1 MGIKKLVE
9 DQAFTFQES
18 KEGKIIIFYY
28 NKQIMIVKEQR
39 ARTLSQKLAN
49 ASLEEQQMILAKTTG
64 NFKRGNER
72 LINKK
77 Q

>member
-39 ARTLSQKLAN
+39 ACTLSQKLAN
-49 ASLEEQQMILAKTTG
+49 ASLEEQQMILAKATG

>member
-28 NKQIMIVKEQR
+28 SKQIMIVKDQR
-39 ARTLSQKLAN
+39 AHTLSRKLAN
-49 ASLEEQQMILAKTTG
+49 ASLEEQQMILAKATG

-72 LINKK
+72 LVNKK